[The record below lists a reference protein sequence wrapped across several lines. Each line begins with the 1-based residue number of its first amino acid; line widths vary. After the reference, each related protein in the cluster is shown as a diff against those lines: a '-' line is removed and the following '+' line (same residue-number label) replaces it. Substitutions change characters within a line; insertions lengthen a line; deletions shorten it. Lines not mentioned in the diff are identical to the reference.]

1 MLDSFRSCRYP
12 RMRAGGRLL
21 GIILRPEVSHMRSKI
36 FASISVLVIL
46 AFAFPSFAE
55 TVKGTV
61 LLKNGLMEFKNVS
74 VVDTY
79 SDGYMT
85 YWVGQTQ
92 RGGEKLLYD
101 PYNGIWVPGPLSWEP
116 ATLPFGHSTVD
127 GWQRRFGNG
136 SIDTRFFF
144 GENGHVY
151 WRFDKFKK
159 RTMQNNRRKSYRAY
173 SFWLD
178 LDTGYRGPAYRIVNG
193 QAIPLA
199 QAPQWDHELNI
210 PLEPPPTE
218 IELDQE
224 AKDALAE
231 ASFPTWEE
239 TKEEAPEIKQGP
251 LTEEEQISL
260 GDLIKKVTEDGG
272 GK

>member
-1 MLDSFRSCRYP
+1 
-12 RMRAGGRLL
+12 
-21 GIILRPEVSHMRSKI
+21 MRSVLFASVLFVSILI
-36 FASISVLVIL
+36 FAAPSV
-46 AFAFPSFAE
+46 AE

-61 LLKNGLMEFKNVS
+61 LLKNGQMEFKSVS
-74 VVDTY
+74 VLNTF

-101 PYNGIWVPGPLSWEP
+101 AYNKLWVPGPIVWES
-116 ATLPFGHSTVD
+116 ATLPFGHTVVD

-136 SIDTRFFF
+136 SVDTRFFF

-159 RTMQNNRRKSYRAY
+159 RTMQKNRRKSYRAY

-178 LDTGYRGPAYRIVNG
+178 LDSGYRGPAYRIVNG

-218 IELDQE
+218 KELDQE
-224 AKDALAE
+224 AKDALAQ
-231 ASFPTWEE
+231 ASFPEWEE
-239 TKEEAPEIKQGP
+239 TKEEAPIIKQGP

-260 GDLIKKVTEDGG
+260 GDLIKQVTQEDES
-272 GK
+272 K